1 MRDLFHIVIVDVFAP
16 TNSRDEHHK
25 IIGVTVAKTGMQEKR
40 KM

>member
-1 MRDLFHIVIVDVFAP
+1 VNVFAS

-25 IIGVTVAKTGMQEKR
+25 IIGVTVAKTGMQENR